1 MNSCDCDAPFCTL
14 HEVGMSDKSAVT
26 RVLTKLLQE
35 RDQRIAKLEERLV
48 EEATNRDADVTEA
61 ERTMRRV
68 ASALRHAHTKD
79 DLEAI
84 AEVVDEYLLR
94 F

>member
-1 MNSCDCDAPFCTL
+1 MNSCDCNAPFCTL
-14 HEVGMSDKSAVT
+14 HEAGMLDKSSVT

-35 RDQRIAKLEERLV
+35 RDRRIAKLEERLV
-48 EEATNRDADVTEA
+48 EEATNRDADVTGA
-61 ERTMRRV
+61 EQLLRRV
-68 ASALRHAHTKD
+68 SAELRHAHTKD

-84 AEVVDEYLLR
+84 AEVIDEYLLR